1 MSVKLKVRLAVIA
14 SDPYLTVRIPQ
25 NLMDALICEATAQN
39 RSVEK
44 EILNRIMA
52 TMDHD
57 IEYRV
62 RVISIKA
69 NQKEYL
75 EELHSQQVSAE
86 VLRMLKASAE
96 KDALTLDQEVSFRL
110 LVSLINAEQMGTS
123 GQFAKLVVDPA
134 MQAQIDQEKT
144 FAHYS
149 RRYSLELQQLELMV
163 RYGDCWRGDE
173 GIFEFNLIDVEEQ
186 KAFIHEKMKE
196 ERRAQ

>member
-69 NQKEYL
+69 NQKEHL

-144 FAHYS
+144 FANYS
-149 RRYSLELQQLELMV
+149 RRYALELQQLELMV